1 MTRRRIRGERPD
13 AVAMRGAP
21 HAGNGPAAPAIEE
34 EHGCPCRAHLDHHR
48 RADVPPF
55 TNQSGRC
62 ARCAGRGPIRAG
74 IAL

>member
-1 MTRRRIRGERPD
+1 MRRDLGGDAFGSELAARGRVRAS
-13 AVAMRGAP
+13 AVV
-21 HAGNGPAAPAIEE
+21 GPAITTAPVEA
-34 EHGCPCRAHLDHHR
+34 
-48 RADVPPF
+48 ADLPPF